1 MIEEK
6 IKHFFENLTQIT
18 SLDHFKTVYDESVRF
33 KDPFNEVIGINS
45 VYNVFAH
52 MYRNLDD
59 PRFFIMEYVEK
70 GNIAYIKWEFHFSF
84 KNEST
89 QQMFEG
95 VSRLEMNEEKRVIEH
110 IDYWDVAEHMYEKM
124 PVIGWMIRAIRRKI
138 VRS

>member
-1 MIEEK
+1 
-6 IKHFFENLTQIT
+6 
-18 SLDHFKTVYDESVRF
+18 
-33 KDPFNEVIGINS
+33 
-45 VYNVFAH
+45 

-70 GNIAYIKWEFHFSF
+70 GNIAYVKWEFHFSF

-95 VSRLEMNEEKRVIEH
+95 VSRLEMSEEKRVIEH

-124 PVIGWMIRAIRRKI
+124 PLIGWMIRAIRRKI